1 MATGAEAKMSN
12 KRLPL
17 KGGFEHDQSN
27 KWRRFCSGKAIKAK
41 STYNRRVRKGGI
53 KECRLPRGGRYE

>member
-1 MATGAEAKMSN
+1 MSN